1 MQLAPQRQKI
11 ILDHLAVLHHK
22 SNSLKLGNV
31 GERIASNGNEVCK
44 SPRLNST
51 HPGCSRIVAEG

>member
-1 MQLAPQRQKI
+1 MRPKVIPDYLA
-11 ILDHLAVLHHK
+11 ALHYK
-22 SNSLKLGNV
+22 SNSFQLANV

-51 HPGCSRIVAEG
+51 HPCCSR